1 MKLLVCML
9 EFPTWKLA
17 KPWSYI
23 SGYAFV
29 DAMRELGHDVELV
42 LLFNLAEA
50 GSHESALEL
59 YERRD
64 ERFDCAFFWMPHLD
78 YSDHFWE
85 MAERIARRRV
95 GVFIESLRYT
105 LEEIRDYPDLAQHY
119 TERSQLRTR
128 WRDWLGHCTHVV
140 TMDYHDFCELRQSG
154 YSVFW
159 TPGIVPKVP
168 EETFLDCGENS
179 DVILTAATIY
189 GKRQALHQYLTAH
202 GIVDAGEGLRHS
214 PALIAEFES
223 AVVEMLSRRPGAEA
237 AVSQGSERVRSVRLQ
252 LWYEYLRHISTFAG
266 IISLPAYFKGFPGRV
281 LEGMLA
287 GCAVLIFEA
296 FDLTRQKKIF
306 LPRENIQ
313 YLAMNPG
320 ERELDRIVE
329 IIRDRPQRRRIVEAT
344 RERAVAMCDSTIV
357 VEAMMAWV
365 ETDEGRIAHDRLGRA
380 LRRVLSAVRL
390 NQRTHVE
397 IGHESC

>member
-50 GSHESALEL
+50 SAHESALEP
-59 YERRD
+59 YERRG
-64 ERFDCAFFWMPHLD
+64 ERFDCGFFWMPHLD
-78 YSDHFWE
+78 YSDYFWE

-95 GVFIESLRYT
+95 GVFIESMRYT
-105 LEEIRDYPDLAQHY
+105 PEEIRDYPDLAQHY
-119 TERSQLRTR
+119 TERSQLRAR
-128 WRDWLGHCTHVV
+128 WLDWLRHCTHIV
-140 TMDYHDFCELRQSG
+140 TMDYHDFHELRQSG

-168 EETFLDCGENS
+168 VETFLDCGERS
-179 DVILTAATIY
+179 DLILTAATIY
-189 GKRQALHQYLTAH
+189 GKRRALHQYLTAH
-202 GIVDAGEGLRHS
+202 GIVDAGESLRHS

-223 AVVEMLSRRPGAEA
+223 AVAELLHRPAGAEEA
-237 AVSQGSERVRSVRLQ
+237 ASQRSERVRSVRLE

-287 GCAVLIFEA
+287 GCAIFIFEA
-296 FDLTRQKKIF
+296 FDLSRHKRIF
-306 LPRENIQ
+306 LPGENVQ
-313 YLAMNPG
+313 YLAINQS
-320 ERELDRIVE
+320 ERELDLIVE

-344 RERAVAMCDSTIV
+344 RERAVAMCDSTKV
-357 VEAMMAWV
+357 VGAMMAWI
-365 ETDEGRIAHDRLGRA
+365 EAGEGRIANDRLGRA
-380 LRRVLSAVRL
+380 LRRVLSAMRL
-390 NQRTHVE
+390 NERMHIET
-397 IGHESC
+397 GYESC